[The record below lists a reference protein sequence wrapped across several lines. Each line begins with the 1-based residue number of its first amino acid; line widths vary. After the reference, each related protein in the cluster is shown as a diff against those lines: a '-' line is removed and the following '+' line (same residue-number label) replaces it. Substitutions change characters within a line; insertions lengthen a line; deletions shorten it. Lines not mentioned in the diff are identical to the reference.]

1 MGGNALQEAVV
12 VSMGGVCP
20 LGAERVGRGPSSYR
34 GRGGSHPEGRSH
46 TALSCCAG
54 VCSWLWA
61 SELGPVSLPDPSSEP
76 VLLLLW
82 DPWQI

>member
-46 TALSCCAG
+46 TARPLG
-54 VCSWLWA
+54 KPLWVMGPSQCYGKAVPGA
-61 SELGPVSLPDPSSEP
+61 SEEVPHIIPIVSL
-76 VLLLLW
+76 
-82 DPWQI
+82 